1 MGVSAAS
8 AVPAGVADGFQGV
21 VLGET
26 VQAVLG
32 VEGGPVDGGVVLAA
46 QHEGLAEAREGFA
59 ADADAG
65 GSELRVAGVRLL
77 RGTAERGGFLGC
89 LAVGEGFGF
98 GDVGEAGR
106 EELDEG
112 AGVASGA
119 VGLAD
124 DLRAHSLG
132 SLWGT

>member
-46 QHEGLAEAREGFA
+46 QDEGLAEAREGLA

-65 GSELRVAGVRLL
+65 GSEVRVAGSRLL
-77 RGTAERGGFLGC
+77 RGTAERGGFLGY
-89 LAVGEGFGF
+89 LA
-98 GDVGEAGR
+98 VGEAGR